1 MCRVASSPI
10 FFHVFPP
17 SSDLYA
23 PSPHDELCRLFGS
36 PVPTHTTAGSDGAIA
51 MSPIVDT
58 LSLSNMGSHV
68 VPLFVVFHTPP
79 DAVPTNTMFGL
90 LSTTAKSSMR
100 PPIVAGPISRNSR
113 FFSLSVRFGWSA
125 AGGAVALIVKGPNK
139 TTPARIMRR
148 AFHSCFI
155 SIPLCAR
162 PGMILRQARITHHM
176 FLEGQTNPVQRQTR
190 HPLVTFHSAATP
202 CCHSSRGINRR
213 GSSFSILIIPMLG
226 YPTVFIDCMLRMNR
240 HPRARFLSALHT
252 FLSLAALLF
261 ALASS
266 STRPA
271 SAQQARLPAGK
282 GGVAD
287 LEAKTQSRKGDV
299 TTADGDVDIHYGAT
313 RLRAD
318 HVEYNSKTYEAVA
331 TGHVQ
336 LDYNNE
342 HIEAG
347 EAHYNVS
354 TGHGLF
360 YNVRGI
366 IKIERRPNPAILITD
381 NPLYFEAR
389 DVERFPGDVYLVR
402 RAWITIC
409 DPLHPKWQF
418 YAPNARIRLNKTVAL
433 INANFRL
440 FRVPL
445 IWLPYATAPAGQKVR
460 QTGFLIPDIG
470 QSSRK
475 GFILG
480 DAFYLAPTPW
490 MDATIGAQF
499 MSRRG
504 VLERGEFRAKAFEN
518 TLVKYTYF
526 VIDDR
531 GLLNPD
537 GTPQSQGGE
546 QQRVEMQSLLRGG
559 WRFVTDYNQLSSLTF
574 RLAFADR
581 FGEAINSEV
590 RSAVFLSNN
599 LRGFS
604 LNFAGLNDKSFL
616 TLPTTTTSSTG
627 VVTVVPATSVSLRS
641 LPEAR
646 FGSVEQAPWRGA
658 PVYFGFDAFADVVY
672 RRDQTIQTSNFV
684 DRYEL
689 APRVTVPL
697 HFGSWLGVTTSAAFR
712 TTRYGDSYNS
722 AGVVT
727 ADAISRNTGEFTIE
741 LRPPTLERFF
751 DRASLKKDKT
761 RRRYKHT
768 IEPAFTYR
776 YVTGV
781 NHFADF
787 IQFDSDSTLTNTSEV
802 EYGVTQRLFRKDGD
816 GQPQELVSWRIV
828 QKHYFDP
835 TFGGAIVDGQRNV
848 FQALDSISPFAFAF
862 GPRNW
867 SPIVSDFKI
876 TPGGLYDLE
885 QILHYD
891 PQLQR
896 LVTIGTLL
904 KVKPYREFLA
914 TVAYFRLNANPVLS
928 VFPLQPPPQP
938 LNFEQPLS
946 NQIRGLVGYG
956 SESRKGFNLITGLGY
971 DFENKTLQN
980 QIVQLSYNGGC
991 CGLAIEY
998 RRINLGQVR
1007 AENQFRLAFII
1018 ANIGNFGNLRHQER
1032 IF

>member
-1 MCRVASSPI
+1 
-10 FFHVFPP
+10 
-17 SSDLYA
+17 
-23 PSPHDELCRLFGS
+23 
-36 PVPTHTTAGSDGAIA
+36 
-51 MSPIVDT
+51 
-58 LSLSNMGSHV
+58 
-68 VPLFVVFHTPP
+68 
-79 DAVPTNTMFGL
+79 
-90 LSTTAKSSMR
+90 
-100 PPIVAGPISRNSR
+100 
-113 FFSLSVRFGWSA
+113 
-125 AGGAVALIVKGPNK
+125 
-139 TTPARIMRR
+139 
-148 AFHSCFI
+148 
-155 SIPLCAR
+155 
-162 PGMILRQARITHHM
+162 
-176 FLEGQTNPVQRQTR
+176 
-190 HPLVTFHSAATP
+190 
-202 CCHSSRGINRR
+202 
-213 GSSFSILIIPMLG
+213 MLG
-226 YPTVFIDCMLRMNR
+226 YPTVFIDRMLRVNR
-240 HPRARFLSALHT
+240 YPHARVLSARRP
-252 FLSLAALLF
+252 FLFPAGLLLALVA
-261 ALASS
+261 A
-266 STRPA
+266 TPRIA
-271 SAQQARLPAGK
+271 SAQQTRLPSAKSGI
-282 GGVAD
+282 AD

-299 TTADGDVDIHYGAT
+299 TTAEGDVDIHYADT

-318 HVEYNSKTYEAVA
+318 HVEYNSRTYEATA

-336 LDYNNE
+336 LEYGNE
-342 HIEAG
+342 HLEAD

-360 YNVRGI
+360 HNVRGN
-366 IKIERRPNPAILITD
+366 IKIERRPNPALLISD

-389 DVERFPGDVYLVR
+389 DVERFPGDVYLIHS
-402 RAWITIC
+402 AWITIC
-409 DPLHPKWQF
+409 DPEHPKWQF
-418 YAPNARIRLNKTVAL
+418 YAPNARLRLDKTVAL

-445 IWLPYATAPAGQKVR
+445 IWLPYATAPAGHKVR
-460 QTGFLIPDIG
+460 ASGVLIPDIG
-470 QSSRK
+470 ESSRK

-504 VLERGEFRAKAFEN
+504 VLERGSFRAKPFEN
-518 TLVKYTYF
+518 TSIEYTYF
-526 VIDDR
+526 GVEDR
-531 GLLNPD
+531 GLLNAD
-537 GTPQSQGGE
+537 GTRSPQGGE
-546 QQRVEMQSLLRGG
+546 QQRLEIQSLLPGG

-574 RLAFADR
+574 RLAFADS

-646 FGSVEQAPWRGA
+646 FGSVEQAPWRSA

-781 NHFADF
+781 NHFAEF
-787 IQFDSDSTLTNTSEV
+787 VHFDSDTTLTNTSEV
-802 EYGVTQRLFRKDGD
+802 EYGFTQRLFRKDGD
-816 GQPQELVSWRIV
+816 GQPQELISWRIV

-835 TFGGAIVDGQRNV
+835 TFGGAIVNGQRNV
-848 FQALDSISPFAFAF
+848 FQAFDSISPFAFAF
-862 GPRNW
+862 SPRNW

-876 TPGGLYDLE
+876 TPGGPYDLE
-885 QILHYD
+885 QILQYD

-904 KVKPYREFLA
+904 KVKPYREFFS
-914 TVAYFRLNANPVLS
+914 TVAYFRLNDNPMLS
-928 VFPLQPPPQP
+928 DLALQPPPILPIFQ
-938 LNFEQPLS
+938 QADS

-956 SESRKGFNLITGLGY
+956 SESRKGLNLITGVGY

-991 CGLAIEY
+991 CGLAVEY

-1007 AENQFRLAFII
+1007 AENQFRIAFII
-1018 ANIGNFGNLRHQER
+1018 ANIGTFGNLRHQEK